1 MNDRAR
7 IAMAVAAGYYL
18 GRRHKLRMATALAA
32 AGLASRIKRGEGG
45 LLQQGTKLIGS
56 SPELQELTKSLR
68 GELMEAGKAAA
79 VAATSRQIQALS
91 SRLLDRTESLRQ
103 PGAASSP
110 EDEEA
115 FVEDLFEDEAD
126 EEEPPKAP
134 PKKAPPKKEPP
145 KKEPPKAAARTRRER
160 PARPV
165 AKTTRGSR

>member
-1 MNDRAR
+1 
-7 IAMAVAAGYYL
+7 MAVAAGYYL

-56 SPELQELTKSLR
+56 SPELQQLTKSLR

-115 FVEDLFEDEAD
+115 YEEDVFEDEAY

-134 PKKAPPKKEPP
+134 PPKKAPPKKDPP

-165 AKTTRGSR
+165 ARTTRGSR

>member
-1 MNDRAR
+1 
-7 IAMAVAAGYYL
+7 
-18 GRRHKLRMATALAA
+18 MATALAA

-79 VAATSRQIQALS
+79 VAATSRQIQSLS

-103 PGAASSP
+103 PGATDSASG
-110 EDEEA
+110 DEETY
-115 FVEDLFEDEAD
+115 EDGVFEDEAY